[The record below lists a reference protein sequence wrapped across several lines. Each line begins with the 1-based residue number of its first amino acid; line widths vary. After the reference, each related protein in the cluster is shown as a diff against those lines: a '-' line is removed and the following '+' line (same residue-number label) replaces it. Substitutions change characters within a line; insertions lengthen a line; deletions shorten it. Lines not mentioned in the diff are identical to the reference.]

1 MEKGTVETKM
11 DLTPDQVAS
20 TSAAYWAAKRWRI
33 KLQKGVFSFDGRQY
47 LLEPMQC
54 ADKGVRRRCFM
65 KGTQGGFPID
75 VNTPIPTPGGWVLM
89 RDIEPGESVFGSDGK
104 IYRVLK
110 AHDIQY
116 GSKCY
121 RVCFSDGSSIVCDK
135 DHLWSLTDEFSY
147 KKIKQA
153 TVRTSQIARAKKK
166 GNRNRYVLDVAKPLQ
181 LKKRNLPIHPYVL
194 GLWLGDGNSYSAQF
208 TCSVADSESYG
219 SILRSHGISDFD
231 IRQIDKRYPNVAN
244 IKLNGYHNKLVKLGV
259 LKNKHI
265 PMQYLRASYKQRLRL
280 LQGLIDT
287 DGHITKSGK
296 IEFYNINRVLL
307 AQVKEL
313 ILSLGFKAK
322 LSAKAYSTNWG
333 ATELKAHKVYRITFR
348 AYSDSPVARLFRKYK
363 NQRSRAGSRTT
374 ETERRRIVKVV
385 PVESV
390 PVRCIETDAPN
401 HLFLA
406 GEDFIPTHNTE
417 EETNEELHGL
427 IHGRYPRGVL
437 VLFPSK
443 DEVSEFSKARF
454 GPLIAANP
462 TAIGQYV
469 KDTDTANL
477 KRIGDAFLYL
487 RGATLTKAL
496 DVGNKESA
504 KLRSISVD
512 KVRFEELD
520 LFDQDSIAKALERMG
535 DSTVK
540 AEVYVSNPTTP
551 DFGIAAKYDQSDQ
564 RHWFRYCPCGGWTCA
579 ELEFPNYVMLDKK
592 TGKGY
597 IACEKCGKPLSNEP
611 GEWVPAERANTEYMQ
626 GYQWSQLTSRNQ
638 DPWEIL
644 QLYNNP
650 PDGNIADIVRFKLGK
665 PYISAH
671 DRLTTQAVLSCCGD
685 QHMLDAHPGP
695 CAMGVDVKQSHK
707 NVVIGIR
714 SGPERYRILR
724 VARCSDRTEVKAL
737 HRRFNVKSCVI
748 DIRPLEDWARELQKD
763 LRGHGR
769 TYLCEYKES
778 SPVGAVF
785 HDNTGLVTP
794 NRNEICDA
802 SHRLVADGRMLELP
816 AKCPEIVQFAREC
829 CTLAK
834 VEVIDKKTKSTIFR
848 YIKLKADT
856 PDDYRH
862 ALNYFYL
869 AASGHRVGVVDGQR
883 RRRSSHAKNE
893 YVRA

>member
-1 MEKGTVETKM
+1 MT
-11 DLTPDQVAS
+11 LTPDQVAS
-20 TSAAYWAAKRWRI
+20 TSAPYWAAKRWRI

-54 ADKGVRRRCFM
+54 AENNVRRRCFM
-65 KGTQGGFPID
+65 KATQGG
-75 VNTPIPTPGGWVLM
+75 
-89 RDIEPGESVFGSDGK
+89 
-104 IYRVLK
+104 Y
-110 AHDIQY
+110 
-116 GSKCY
+116 
-121 RVCFSDGSSIVCDK
+121 
-135 DHLWSLTDEFSY
+135 
-147 KKIKQA
+147 
-153 TVRTSQIARAKKK
+153 
-166 GNRNRYVLDVAKPLQ
+166 
-181 LKKRNLPIHPYVL
+181 
-194 GLWLGDGNSYSAQF
+194 
-208 TCSVADSESYG
+208 
-219 SILRSHGISDFD
+219 
-231 IRQIDKRYPNVAN
+231 
-244 IKLNGYHNKLVKLGV
+244 
-259 LKNKHI
+259 
-265 PMQYLRASYKQRLRL
+265 
-280 LQGLIDT
+280 
-287 DGHITKSGK
+287 
-296 IEFYNINRVLL
+296 
-307 AQVKEL
+307 
-313 ILSLGFKAK
+313 
-322 LSAKAYSTNWG
+322 
-333 ATELKAHKVYRITFR
+333 
-348 AYSDSPVARLFRKYK
+348 
-363 NQRSRAGSRTT
+363 
-374 ETERRRIVKVV
+374 
-385 PVESV
+385 
-390 PVRCIETDAPN
+390 
-401 HLFLA
+401 
-406 GEDFIPTHNTE
+406 TE
-417 EETNEELHGL
+417 EETCEELHGL
-427 IHGRYPRGVL
+427 INRRYHRGVL

-551 DFGIAAKYDQSDQ
+551 DFGIAAMYDRSDQ
-564 RHWFRYCPCGGWTCA
+564 RHWYRYCGCGGWTCA
-579 ELEFPNYVMLDKK
+579 ELEFPNYIMRDKR

-597 IACEKCGKPLSNEP
+597 IACKKCGKPLSNEP
-611 GEWVPAERANTEYMQ
+611 GQWVVSKEENTPYMQ
-626 GYQWSQLTSRNQ
+626 GYQWSQLTSQNQ

-685 QHMLDAHPGP
+685 QHMLDSHGGP
-695 CAMGVDVKQSHK
+695 CAMGVDVRRHK
-707 NVVIGIR
+707 NIVIGVR
-714 SGPERYRILR
+714 NGRERYRVIR
-724 VARCSDRTEVKAL
+724 VARVESWDEVKAL
-737 HRRFNVKSCVI
+737 HRRFNVKSCVV
-748 DIRPLEDWARELQKD
+748 DIRPYEDSAREYQKAM
-763 LRGHGR
+763 RGKGR

-778 SPVGAVF
+778 SPVGQQF
-785 HDNTGLVTP
+785 NDKTGIVSV

-802 SHRLVADGRMLELP
+802 THRLVNDGGMLELP

-834 VEVIDKKTKSTIFR
+834 IEVIDKKTKAMTFR
-848 YIKLKADT
+848 YRKLAAET

-883 RRRSSHAKNE
+883 RRRRSHAKND
-893 YVRA
+893 YART